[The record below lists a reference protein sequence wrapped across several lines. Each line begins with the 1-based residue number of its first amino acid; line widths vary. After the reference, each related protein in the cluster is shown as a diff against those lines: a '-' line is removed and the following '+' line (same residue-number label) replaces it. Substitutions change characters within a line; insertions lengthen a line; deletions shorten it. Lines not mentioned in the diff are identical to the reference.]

1 MKPLRERKTEQY
13 LDQWVLEG
21 ELKKCQKEG
30 NSTKRVQRFIKKKKH
45 RKKNWV
51 NPSVQY
57 ERDNTFIMDF
67 HAAVCNL

>member
-30 NSTKRVQRFIKKKKH
+30 NSTKRVQRFIKKKKTQE
-45 RKKNWV
+45 KKLGK
-51 NPSVQY
+51 PKCP
-57 ERDNTFIMDF
+57 I
-67 HAAVCNL
+67 